1 MTIRLVVAN
10 LDALGRR
17 EPLLLTR
24 SKASVNIPIPLQT
37 TGPESIRYGTLIP
50 SNVREGGAGAV
61 AAMVVRSSTRRIRQ
75 TYHLRDTG
83 QRHRGSSPDSAGA
96 NSKPHKRRWM

>member
-1 MTIRLVVAN
+1 M
-10 LDALGRR
+10 
-17 EPLLLTR
+17 LLTR
-24 SKASVNIPIPLQT
+24 SEASVNIPIPLQT
-37 TGPESIRYGTLIP
+37 TGPGGIRYGTLIP
-50 SNVREGGAGAV
+50 SNVREGGRGGRCSDGGAQH
-61 AAMVVRSSTRRIRQ
+61 TRRIRQ